1 MRTNLADAR
10 DRMLEFGEPAKAYG
24 FDICFARVTKKAD
37 ISLTARPVYRRTW
50 VATVVCGAGE

>member
-24 FDICFARVTKKAD
+24 LDICFARVTKKAD
-37 ISLTARPVYRRTW
+37 ISLTARPVYGRT
-50 VATVVCGAGE
+50 